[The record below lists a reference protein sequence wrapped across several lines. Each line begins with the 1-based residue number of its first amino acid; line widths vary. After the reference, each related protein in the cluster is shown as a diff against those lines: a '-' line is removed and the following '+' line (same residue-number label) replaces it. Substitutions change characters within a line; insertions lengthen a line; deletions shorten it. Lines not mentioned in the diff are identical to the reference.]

1 NTAETIKLDKSVELV
16 IASCGMTSNTK
27 DVVADVRK
35 LKEMKPEQFDTIVK
49 QYLQVV
55 KEGRKA
61 LENGDFDAV
70 GSYMNQNHKLLQE
83 ITVSNET
90 LDNMVQLALNAGALG
105 AKVTGTGRG
114 GNMIALTPGKPLQDA
129 VAKALEDQKYRVWKT
144 VIGV

>member
-1 NTAETIKLDKSVELV
+1 
-16 IASCGMTSNTK
+16 
-27 DVVADVRK
+27 
-35 LKEMKPEQFDTIVK
+35 
-49 QYLQVV
+49 
-55 KEGRKA
+55 
-61 LENGDFDAV
+61 
-70 GSYMNQNHKLLQE
+70 MNQNHKLLQE

-114 GNMIALTPGKPLQDA
+114 GNMIALTPGKPLQNA